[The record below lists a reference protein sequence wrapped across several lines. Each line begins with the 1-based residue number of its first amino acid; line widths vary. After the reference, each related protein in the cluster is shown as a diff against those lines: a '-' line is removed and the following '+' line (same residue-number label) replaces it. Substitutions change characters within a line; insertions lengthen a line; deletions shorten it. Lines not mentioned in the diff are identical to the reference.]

1 MAAGVGMIL
10 VWPGVPSQAQLL
22 ALIEELRA
30 ENAALRVRVAEL
42 EARLGQNPR
51 NSSRPPSSEGLG
63 KPAPKSLRGRSGRRP
78 GGQRGHPGQTL
89 AQVAEPD
96 EVVWHEPVA
105 CGGCGVGL
113 AGAAESGMQRRQV
126 FDIPGSG
133 CG

>member
-1 MAAGVGMIL
+1 MVG
-10 VWPGVPSQAQLL
+10 PGVPSQAQLL

-30 ENAALRVRVAEL
+30 ENAALRERVAEL

-63 KPAPKSLRGRSGRRP
+63 KPAPKSLGGRSERRP